1 MYKVNTPNSVFW
13 VSDTELDSQMAIQLI
28 FQTAIHYFETIS
40 YAQRR
45 IEWIHFYVSRKI
57 VKK

>member
-28 FQTAIHYFETIS
+28 FQTAIRYFETIS
-40 YAQRR
+40 DAQRR
-45 IEWIHFYVSRKI
+45 IEWIHFYVSQKS
-57 VKK
+57 